1 MNAGSPRARR
11 QPAGAAT
18 KRPSG
23 RSAAA
28 PRLTPSERLMD
39 TAAALF
45 NAHGIRA
52 TGIDSILAKAGVA
65 RMTLYRNYGNKDG
78 LVRSVLQRESAAW
91 LEWLDRELGCMQGT
105 AHDRL
110 CAYFDLLERWFAQPD
125 FRGCSFI
132 NSVAEA
138 PLEGD
143 CVKPIAAAHR
153 QASVAFLVRLLA
165 DAGVP
170 DLADFAEQIVMLADG
185 ATVGAMITGDI
196 GLLRRARA
204 AALALMRDAAI
215 DASRAA

>member
-1 MNAGSPRARR
+1 MNAGPHRARHE
-11 QPAGAAT
+11 PAGAAAQ
-18 KRPSG
+18 RPGG
-23 RSAAA
+23 RGSI
-28 PRLTPSERLMD
+28 RLTATERLMD

-45 NAHGIRA
+45 NANGIRA

-91 LEWLDRELGCMQGT
+91 LALLDQELGGMRGT
-105 AHDRL
+105 ADERL

-132 NSVAEA
+132 NAVAEA

-153 QASVAFLVRLLA
+153 QASVAFLVRLLD
-165 DAGVP
+165 DAGLP
-170 DLADFAEQIVMLADG
+170 DLESLADQIVMLADG

-196 GLLRRARA
+196 SLLRRARA
-204 AALALMRDAAI
+204 AALAVVRNAAL
-215 DASRAA
+215 DLGYPA